1 MHRSCSTTVCLF
13 QIRREYPRNN
23 NHLSSWRQCV
33 LQRVECKMR
42 ICSKSWHV
50 FKALKKVTA
59 EQCRFIEMKRKPMPL
74 RKQNEMWGKSVKMI
88 CGRFVELR
96 IFLNVF
102 AIYLSMS
109 IHIVIASRTFQK
121 NDNVYNIII
130 LEIRLN

>member
-1 MHRSCSTTVCLF
+1 
-13 QIRREYPRNN
+13 
-23 NHLSSWRQCV
+23 
-33 LQRVECKMR
+33 MR
-42 ICSKSWHV
+42 
-50 FKALKKVTA
+50 
-59 EQCRFIEMKRKPMPL
+59 
-74 RKQNEMWGKSVKMI
+74 GKSVKMI

-96 IFLNVF
+96 NFFNVF

>member
-1 MHRSCSTTVCLF
+1 
-13 QIRREYPRNN
+13 
-23 NHLSSWRQCV
+23 
-33 LQRVECKMR
+33 MR
-42 ICSKSWHV
+42 
-50 FKALKKVTA
+50 
-59 EQCRFIEMKRKPMPL
+59 
-74 RKQNEMWGKSVKMI
+74 GKSVKMI

-96 IFLNVF
+96 KIFNVF

>member
-1 MHRSCSTTVCLF
+1 
-13 QIRREYPRNN
+13 
-23 NHLSSWRQCV
+23 
-33 LQRVECKMR
+33 
-42 ICSKSWHV
+42 
-50 FKALKKVTA
+50 
-59 EQCRFIEMKRKPMPL
+59 
-74 RKQNEMWGKSVKMI
+74 MWGKSVKMI

-96 IFLNVF
+96 IFKNVF

>member
-1 MHRSCSTTVCLF
+1 
-13 QIRREYPRNN
+13 
-23 NHLSSWRQCV
+23 
-33 LQRVECKMR
+33 
-42 ICSKSWHV
+42 
-50 FKALKKVTA
+50 
-59 EQCRFIEMKRKPMPL
+59 
-74 RKQNEMWGKSVKMI
+74 MWGKSVKMI